1 MIQHKLLLAILLLS
15 LLGLSSC
22 TQMNATPESDQLATA
37 VSATL
42 GSSFTPTPA
51 SPTTTATIP
60 APEPTLWMSYDG
72 GGDQIWVLGDG
83 LPYQRTLP
91 VSVGGFYGY
100 APSTNRILMA
110 AHWGDHGAGPG
121 NVSVSD
127 LSLLDLNT
135 GQVKTLISDNVV
147 EALWSPDGEAIAYIL
162 ATPDT
167 YELHWRGGDGSDRT
181 LARNVTFT
189 WSISPTGET
198 IAFTRES
205 GYELTIVPG
214 FYAVQ
219 VGSGAEVRLSDID
232 KSGTGSTAD
241 FPSWSSDGTQV
252 ILSHY
257 GGPGEARLV
266 WARSDGTETHDLG
279 LPTDAGEVRRDLAL
293 PFVLWDPDGEH
304 LYAVP
309 GEFGGEGEMG
319 GPSPL
324 VRYRL
329 ERTDYTLIE
338 PETIGRFH
346 QVLGWAVPGHSLWIW
361 NESGIGEFILP

>member
-91 VSVGGFYGY
+91 VSVGGRCV
-100 APSTNRILMA
+100 AIEPAN
-110 AHWGDHGAGPG
+110 
-121 NVSVSD
+121 
-127 LSLLDLNT
+127 DLNT